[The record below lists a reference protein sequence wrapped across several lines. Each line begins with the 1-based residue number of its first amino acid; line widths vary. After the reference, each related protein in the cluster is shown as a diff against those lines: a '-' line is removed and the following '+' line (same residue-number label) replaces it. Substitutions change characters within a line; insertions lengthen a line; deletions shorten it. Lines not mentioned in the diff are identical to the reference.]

1 MYKPFIFRI
10 IFSTIT
16 FIIFQFY
23 NIDLL
28 TLIITIFALD
38 FLDGDVYKLISWDF
52 KFTRTHQ
59 YQRYDKLADLI
70 TYIAVLLL
78 YSNLFS
84 TNTFLLLILL
94 TLWRGIGV
102 YKYFYNNNNNLLVK
116 YFDAVN
122 IVMIIYYLSTVN
134 NVIANN
140 YNIFIILGIIFK
152 YLFEIYHHIR
162 IYTS

>member
-16 FIIFQFY
+16 LTIFQFY

-28 TLIITIFALD
+28 TLIIAIFALD
-38 FLDGDVYKLISWDF
+38 LLDGDIYKLISWDF
-52 KFTRTHQ
+52 NFTRTHQ

-78 YSNLFS
+78 YSNLF
-84 TNTFLLLILL
+84 TANTFLLLILL

-102 YKYFYNNNNNLLVK
+102 YKYFYNNNNSILIK

-122 IVMIIYYLSTVN
+122 AVMIIYYLSTVK

-140 YNIFIILGIIFK
+140 YNIFILLGIMLK
-152 YLFEIYHHIR
+152 YLFEIYHHRR
-162 IYTS
+162 IYS